1 MNSIDY
7 RYSNYAERL
16 TPSAIRALASIA
28 SPEDTI
34 RLGPGEPDPDLF
46 ALDEFREA
54 IEDLLSDGEEGRK
67 ALQYAPTA
75 GSLELRRHICLQ
87 MTARGV
93 EAAPE
98 NVLLVSG
105 AQQGIHLAGSAFLN
119 PGDRALVQTPTY
131 PGALQILAACGA
143 MVADMNETG
152 GDEKAG
158 LVYAMSTFQN
168 PTGITLSEIE
178 RRGILQIA
186 RDRDAVLVEDDPY
199 EALRFDGAPVRCLLS
214 LDAEDRSIDETRT
227 LYLGTF
233 SKSIAP
239 GLRLGWIVG
248 ARPVIKKLTL
258 MKQAEDLQ
266 VGTLAQSALVRLLDG
281 GLEPLTDRLR
291 TAYRA
296 RRDAMLE
303 ALRTEFGNR
312 GTWNVPQGGFFIWVT
327 LPSGMDSVDLLHEAA
342 PLGVT
347 FVPGAAFSHDGGCRN
362 ALRLSFSSVPPDRM
376 AEGVRRLARA
386 VDRMAG

>member
-7 RYSNYAERL
+7 RYSDYAGRL
-16 TPSAIRALASIA
+16 TPSAIRALASVA
-28 SPEDTI
+28 SPDDTI
-34 RLGPGEPDPDLF
+34 RLGPGEPDPELF
-46 ALDEFREA
+46 ALDEFRDA
-54 IEDLLSDGEEGRK
+54 IGGLFSDQKEGRS

-75 GSLELRRHICLQ
+75 GSLELRQHICRH
-87 MTARGV
+87 MAARGV

-105 AQQGIHLAGSAFLN
+105 AQQGIHLCCAAFLN
-119 PGDRALVQTPTY
+119 AGDRALVQTPTY
-131 PGALQILAACGA
+131 PGALQVLAACGA
-143 MVADMNETG
+143 EVADMDEAG
-152 GDEKAG
+152 SEKAG
-158 LVYAMSTFQN
+158 LLYAMSTFQN
-168 PTGITLSEIE
+168 PTGVTLSQSE
-178 RRGILQIA
+178 RRRILGIA
-186 RDRDAVLVEDDPY
+186 RDRDAIVVEDDPY
-199 EALRFDGAPVRCLLS
+199 EALRFDGEPARCLLS
-214 LDAEDRSIDETRT
+214 LDAEDRTIDETRT

-248 ARPVIKKLTL
+248 ARPVIEKLTL

-266 VGTLAQSALVRLLDG
+266 VGTLAQAALVRLLDG

-291 TAYRA
+291 AAYRT

-312 GTWNVPQGGFFIWVT
+312 GTWNVPDGGFFVWVT
-327 LPSGMDSVDLLHEAA
+327 LPTDMDAVSLLHEAA

-347 FVPGAAFSHDGGCRN
+347 FVPGAAFTHDGACRN
-362 ALRLSFSSVPPDRM
+362 ALRLSYSSAPVERM
-376 AEGVRRLARA
+376 AEAVRRLARA
-386 VDRMAG
+386 FDTLTG